1 MIGSLEEAFD
11 QLEAFSSVQ
20 LAQRGGFTIDA
31 VNLLQES
38 VGIQDAE
45 RRLIV
50 ERVDEVAPDAQTGA
64 LLLGMILGLLA
75 ASREA
80 SPTSG

>member
-1 MIGSLEEAFD
+1 MLRSLEEAFD
-11 QLEAFSSVQ
+11 PLEAFSRVQ
-20 LAQRGGFTIDA
+20 FAQRGGFTIDA

-38 VGIQDAE
+38 VGIRDAE

-50 ERVDEVAPDAQTGA
+50 ERVDEVAPDAQTGT

-75 ASREA
+75 AGREGW
-80 SPTSG
+80 PTSG